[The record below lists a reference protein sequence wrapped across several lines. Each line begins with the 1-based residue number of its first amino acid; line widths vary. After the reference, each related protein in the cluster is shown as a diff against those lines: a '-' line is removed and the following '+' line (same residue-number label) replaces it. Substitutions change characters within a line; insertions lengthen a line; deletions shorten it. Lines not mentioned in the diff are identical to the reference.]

1 MRQAQE
7 QRNKEKLHTVHG
19 VKEISIHRTVFLFP
33 RNFKIYNLGL
43 NYISQGTVFNEKKKK
58 KIKHMPFIQYVLNL
72 V

>member
-43 NYISQGTVFNEKKKK
+43 NYISQGTVFNEKKK
-58 KIKHMPFIQYVLNL
+58 
-72 V
+72 